1 MEDVTGQPSKKFSR
15 VSPGDEPPAK
25 EPKDS
30 GYETGCSWIFDSC
43 HLSKFDFGYVYFQA
57 VTLK

>member
-1 MEDVTGQPSKKFSR
+1 MQKQWKTLRASQATL
-15 VSPGDEPPAK
+15 PGDEPPAK
-25 EPKDS
+25 EPEDS

-43 HLSKFDFGYVYFQA
+43 RLSKFDFGYVYFQA